1 MNLDKILKEYTK
13 KFSLFSLIKD
23 NIQRNR
29 WLILY
34 LLLIVLSGVGIF
46 VSYFFMNLKFIIIS
60 LVVFAAIT
68 IVSYKHQEKVRDH
81 DPSVER
87 ERLKG
92 FRKFLRNQKFASKEQ
107 LESLDAYVTKEID
120 YLSNS
125 PAAYNHPYI
134 RSLVVALFTSGLLSF
149 SFKSLSDGNTEQA
162 KLLLMLY
169 LLIIGILMILISSVY
184 MFRESFSRLSK
195 LKSLS
200 LILSRILVEIALQQP
215 ASGSKKNK

>member
-13 KFSLFSLIKD
+13 KYSLISLIKD

-34 LLLIVLSGVGIF
+34 LLLIVMSGVGIF
-46 VSYFFMNLKFIIIS
+46 ISYFFMNLKFIIIS
-60 LVVFAAIT
+60 LVGFATIT

-87 ERLKG
+87 DRLKE
-92 FRKFLRNQKFASKEQ
+92 FRKFLRNQKFSSKDQ
-107 LESLDAYVTKEID
+107 LESLDAYVTKEIE

-134 RSLVVALFTSGLLSF
+134 RSLVVALFTSGLLSY
-149 SFKSLSDGNTEQA
+149 SFKLLSDGNTEQA

-195 LKSLS
+195 LKGLS

-215 ASGSKKNK
+215 AEGSKKKK